1 MSIEKEIN
9 QLKPFKNNYLKA
21 YVNVMYT
28 ASLINN
34 LQSDAIKKYD
44 ISIQQYNILRI
55 LKGLSG
61 EPATVKLLT
70 ARMIDKTSNASRLV
84 DKLLSKNYVQR
95 IENSLDRR
103 RVDIFLTEAGDKVL
117 ELASIELD
125 TLLLNQV
132 QELSLEEAGLLSELL
147 DKLRI

>member
-1 MSIEKEIN
+1 
-9 QLKPFKNNYLKA
+9 
-21 YVNVMYT
+21 
-28 ASLINN
+28 
-34 LQSDAIKKYD
+34 
-44 ISIQQYNILRI
+44 
-55 LKGLSG
+55 
-61 EPATVKLLT
+61 
-70 ARMIDKTSNASRLV
+70 MIDKTSNASRLV

>member
-28 ASLINN
+28 ASLINKR
-34 LQSDAIKKYD
+34 QSDAIKKYD
-44 ISIQQYNILRI
+44 ISIQQFNILRI

-117 ELASIELD
+117 DQASIELD